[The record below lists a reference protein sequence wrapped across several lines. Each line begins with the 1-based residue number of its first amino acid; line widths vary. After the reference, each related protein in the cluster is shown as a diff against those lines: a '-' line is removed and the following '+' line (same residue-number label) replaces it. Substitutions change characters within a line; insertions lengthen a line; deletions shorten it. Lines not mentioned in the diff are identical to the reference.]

1 MLISIVALIVGLIIT
16 VWSADRFVDGAS
28 GIAKHFKMP
37 PMLIGMVIIGFGTSA
52 PEIAVSVQA
61 AIEGNSGISL
71 GNAIGSNITNIALVL
86 GVTAIIAPIIASSS
100 VLKKEVP
107 MMLGAMFLA
116 LILMLDGSLSVTD
129 GIILL
134 FAFVLTM
141 GWSIFEGLK
150 KKKDNYTDEVEI
162 EIANK
167 GTSVKS
173 SALWLVLGIV
183 LLIVGSKIFVYGA
196 QNIALSLGISDM
208 VVGLTVVAIG
218 TSLPELASSIMAA
231 RKGEHE
237 LALGN
242 VLGSNLFN
250 ILIVVGIAVVIS
262 PMSIPS
268 EVITRDMFTA
278 IVLSFILLVVCLP
291 FSKKVGSINRFDG
304 VLLVVVFIMYTTWL
318 VLDTLGI
325 V

>member
-1 MLISIVALIVGLIIT
+1 MVISIVALIVGLIIT

-86 GVTAIIAPIIASSS
+86 GVTAIIAPIMASSS

-278 IVLSFILLVVCLP
+278 IALSFILLVVCLP

>member
-1 MLISIVALIVGLIIT
+1 MLISIVALIVGLIVT

-278 IVLSFILLVVCLP
+278 IALSFILLVVCLP

>member
-1 MLISIVALIVGLIIT
+1 MLISIVSLIVGLIIT

-61 AIEGNSGISL
+61 AIDGNSGIAL

-86 GVTAIIAPIIASSS
+86 GVTAIISPIVVSSS
-100 VLKKEVP
+100 ILKKEGP
-107 MMLGAMFLA
+107 MMLVAMLLA
-116 LILMLDGSLSVTD
+116 LFLMLDGSMSALD
-129 GIILL
+129 GVVLL
-134 FAFVLTM
+134 VAFALTM
-141 GWSIFEGLK
+141 SWSIFQGLK
-150 KKKDNYTDEVEI
+150 KKKDNFTNEI
-162 EIANK
+162 ESEIASK
-167 GTSVKS
+167 KLSVKS
-173 SALWLVLGIV
+173 SVIWLVVGIV

-208 VVGLTVVAIG
+208 IVGLTVVAVG

-250 ILIVVGIAVVIS
+250 ILIVVGIAVVIC
-262 PMSIPS
+262 PMTIPA
-268 EVITRDMFTA
+268 EVISRDMFTMIA
-278 IVLSFILLVVCLP
+278 LSVALLILCLP
-291 FSKKVGSINRFDG
+291 FSKKEGTINRLEG
-304 VLLVVVFIMYTTWL
+304 VLLLLVFILYTTWL
-318 VLDTLGI
+318 VLNTLGI
-325 V
+325 A

>member
-1 MLISIVALIVGLIIT
+1 MLLSIVSLIVGLIIT

-28 GIAKHFKMP
+28 GVARHFKMP

-61 AIEGNSGISL
+61 AIDGNSGIAL
-71 GNAIGSNITNIALVL
+71 GNAVGSNITNIALVL
-86 GVTAIIAPIIASSS
+86 GVTAIISPIVASSS

-116 LILMLDGSLSVTD
+116 LFLMLDGSLSLLD
-129 GIILL
+129 GVVLL
-134 FAFVLTM
+134 VAFALTM

-150 KKKDNYTDEVEI
+150 KKKDNFADEI
-162 EIANK
+162 ENEISSK
-167 GTSVKS
+167 ELSTKS
-173 SALWLVLGIV
+173 SVIWLVLGIV

-208 VVGLTVVAIG
+208 VVGLTVVAVG

-250 ILIVVGIAVVIS
+250 MLIVVGIAVVIS
-262 PMSIPS
+262 PMAIPA
-268 EVITRDMFTA
+268 EVISRDMFTMIA
-278 IVLSFILLVVCLP
+278 LSIALLVLCLP
-291 FSKKVGSINRFDG
+291 FSKKVGSINRFEG
-304 VLLVVVFIMYTTWL
+304 VLLLLVFILYTAWL

>member
-1 MLISIVALIVGLIIT
+1 MLISIVSLIVGLIIT

-61 AIEGNSGISL
+61 AIDGNSGIAL

-86 GVTAIIAPIIASSS
+86 GVTAIIAPIVVSSS
-100 VLKKEVP
+100 ILKKEGP
-107 MMLGAMFLA
+107 MMLVAMLLA
-116 LILMLDGSLSVTD
+116 LFLMLDGSMSALD
-129 GIILL
+129 GVVLL
-134 FAFVLTM
+134 VAFALTM
-141 GWSIFEGLK
+141 SWSIFQGLK
-150 KKKDNYTDEVEI
+150 KKKDNFTNEI
-162 EIANK
+162 ESEIASK
-167 GTSVKS
+167 KLSVKS
-173 SALWLVLGIV
+173 SVIWLVVGIV

-208 VVGLTVVAIG
+208 IVGLTVVAVG

-250 ILIVVGIAVVIS
+250 ILIVVGIAVVIC
-262 PMSIPS
+262 PMTIPA
-268 EVITRDMFTA
+268 EVISRDMFTMIA
-278 IVLSFILLVVCLP
+278 LSVALLILCLP
-291 FSKKVGSINRFDG
+291 FSKKEGTINRLEG
-304 VLLVVVFIMYTTWL
+304 VLLLLVFILYTTWL
-318 VLDTLGI
+318 VLNTLGI
-325 V
+325 A

>member
-1 MLISIVALIVGLIIT
+1 MLISIVALIVGLIVT